1 MAKEVVIRKAVVED
15 VSSIIELWKELMDF
29 HKERDRIFS
38 RSATGHERFSEY
50 LITNI
55 QSDMS
60 CVFVAADGKDLVG
73 YCMAKISKYPPV
85 LEQQAYGEIDSIAV
99 TENYR
104 RSRIGKRLLNEIR
117 EWYSEEGISRIEA
130 RVSKYNKA
138 GIEFWAEMGFTPY
151 LETVFMEVQQD
162 K

>member
-1 MAKEVVIRKAVVED
+1 MAREVIIRKAVTAD
-15 VSSIIELWKELMDF
+15 VPYIVELWKELMDF
-29 HKERDRIFS
+29 HKERDSIFS

-55 QSDMS
+55 HSDRS

-117 EWYSEEGISRIEA
+117 EWYSEKGIHRVEA
-130 RVSKYNKA
+130 RFSTYNKTTS
-138 GIEFWAEMGFTPY
+138 EFWAEMGFKPY
-151 LETVFMEVQQD
+151 LETVFMEIQ
-162 K
+162 